1 MTKETKAVKIT
12 ERDIVKDAL
21 VEALKGAGANLVGRT
36 KEGLVLEVNDK
47 HVVVKAILKKER
59 IELKDIVA
67 LG

>member
-21 VEALKGAGANLVGRT
+21 VEALKVAGANLVGRT